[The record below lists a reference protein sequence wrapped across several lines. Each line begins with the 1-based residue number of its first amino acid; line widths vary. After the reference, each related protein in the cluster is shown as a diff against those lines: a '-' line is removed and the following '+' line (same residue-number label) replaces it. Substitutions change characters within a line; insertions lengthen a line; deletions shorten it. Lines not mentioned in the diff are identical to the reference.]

1 MASKTLLSILALA
14 CLALTAAGCSSDSS
28 SPATV
33 DTMPP
38 AVPSNL
44 AGETYLGT
52 VTLSWAPNT
61 TDADFAGFK
70 VDRTCNDVT
79 VQLISQP
86 QNVTSV
92 IDDSPPP
99 GYNVYAVTAVDRNG
113 NESAFTTLGLMVQY
127 QHPPGQPGTE

>member
-14 CLALTAAGCSSDSS
+14 CLALTAAGCSSDN

-44 AGETYLGT
+44 DGEAYLGT

-79 VQLISQP
+79 VHLISQP

-92 IDDSPPP
+92 MDSDPPL

-113 NESAFTTLGLMVQY
+113 NESAYATLGLMVQFH
-127 QHPPGQPGTE
+127 HPSGEPGME

>member
-14 CLALTAAGCSSDSS
+14 CLALTAAGCSSDDS

-44 AGETYLGT
+44 DGEAYLGT

-79 VQLISQP
+79 VHLISQP

-92 IDDSPPP
+92 MDSNPLP

-113 NESAFTTLGLMVQY
+113 HESAYATLSVMVQF
-127 QHPPGQPGTE
+127 QHSPGQPGTQ

>member
-14 CLALTAAGCSSDSS
+14 CLALAAAGCSSDDS

-44 AGETYLGT
+44 DGEAYLGT

-79 VQLISQP
+79 VHLISQP

-92 IDDSPPP
+92 MDSNPPP

-113 NESAFTTLGLMVQY
+113 NESAYATLSVMVQF
-127 QHPPGQPGTE
+127 QHSPGQPGTQ

>member
-1 MASKTLLSILALA
+1 MASKTLLSVLALA

-38 AVPSNL
+38 AVPSDLN
-44 AGETYLGT
+44 GEAYLGT

-61 TDADFAGFK
+61 TDADFEGFK

-79 VQLISQP
+79 VHLISQP
-86 QNVTSV
+86 QNVTN
-92 IDDSPPP
+92 ITDNSPQP

-113 NESAFTTLGLMVQY
+113 NESAYATLSVMVQF
-127 QHPPGQPGTE
+127 QHSPGDPGTD